1 MSLLL
6 QGVFMALWTIGVA
19 VALRMNTSWLWPDPL
34 RRPWYP
40 VLSSLSVAG
49 LLLWGLV
56 AYRYGLVG
64 AATLGIL
71 LPAGLWLV
79 TCAVLYRPLPEGE
92 KPKAWSQLR
101 RDYRLAGALLLTAT
115 AVVPGASFFAL
126 SYDMHVGGFLK
137 GRQIALARAV
147 DGGAPCKAGWTGDDP
162 VAMRA
167 RYDEVFYKSVT
178 CLKGE
183 TPIKTPAE
191 EAAEAESEPWGI
203 HSLVEEY
210 LPYYTS
216 TSIETRELLHDHAN
230 DNTWV
235 STRLPD
241 GQMTVDVAARA
252 PGYRVKVQS
261 PVPAAL
267 GIRSLGERPR
277 IVWAAV
283 MALALLIVGLVASVR
298 WIMNYLLRH
307 VLLADIV
314 EPARPKLPVELAVG
328 QNLLVIC
335 DDPAAQAKALTENS
349 EASIFELTRILTAE
363 NPGAEWRRTRVAL
376 GSANTVAPLV
386 IHDVTD
392 AMDDP
397 ALMLKKL
404 ALVDQLMGD
413 LEQTVVLLAK
423 YPTYVLAA
431 AAKDAARGNAD
442 SDRWPKLVARLTVI
456 DIRTSPQSQQE
467 LSGTAAVVSW
477 RERLAQ
483 LWAAWT
489 KPPAEDWQSEL
500 ISVEA
505 GRNRKLRRICE
516 ELQRTL
522 AFQSRE
528 LTCEQILEE
537 LAERA
542 APYYQRLWQGCDPDE
557 RVVLEH
563 VAQVRA
569 GERGIAASGPATA
582 GEGPAAQGPEPA
594 PDEPELSALRL
605 DSGVPQRSR
614 GARGAGRAERVGP
627 PAPAAG
633 VDLTG
638 HGPVPG
644 DHAARGV
651 RRHRRDGGGRDD
663 GRADPG
669 EADPLPDA
677 AGGQEEHTAHGQRMI
692 FACSNHA
699 ALDAY
704 WLWASAL

>member
-1 MSLLL
+1 
-6 QGVFMALWTIGVA
+6 
-19 VALRMNTSWLWPDPL
+19 
-34 RRPWYP
+34 
-40 VLSSLSVAG
+40 
-49 LLLWGLV
+49 
-56 AYRYGLVG
+56 
-64 AATLGIL
+64 
-71 LPAGLWLV
+71 
-79 TCAVLYRPLPEGE
+79 
-92 KPKAWSQLR
+92 
-101 RDYRLAGALLLTAT
+101 
-115 AVVPGASFFAL
+115 
-126 SYDMHVGGFLK
+126 
-137 GRQIALARAV
+137 
-147 DGGAPCKAGWTGDDP
+147 
-162 VAMRA
+162 
-167 RYDEVFYKSVT
+167 
-178 CLKGE
+178 
-183 TPIKTPAE
+183 
-191 EAAEAESEPWGI
+191 
-203 HSLVEEY
+203 
-210 LPYYTS
+210 
-216 TSIETRELLHDHAN
+216 
-230 DNTWV
+230 
-235 STRLPD
+235 
-241 GQMTVDVAARA
+241 MTVDVAARA

-277 IVWAAV
+277 IVWAAL
-283 MALALLIVGLVASVR
+283 MALALLIVGLIASVR

-335 DDPAAQAKALTENS
+335 DDPAVQAKALTENS

-413 LEQTVVLLAK
+413 LEQTVVLLTK

-489 KPPAEDWQSEL
+489 KPPDEDWQSEL

-563 VAQVRA
+563 VAQYGLA
-569 GERGIAASGPATA
+569 SAASRRVVRRLLGKGLLRKDPN
-582 GEGPAAQGPEPA
+582 
-594 PDEPELSALRL
+594 LRL
-605 DSGVPQRSR
+605 MNQSFQRFVLT
-614 GARGAGRAERVGP
+614 AECRSEVAALEELAEPSVWDRLRLPLGLTSL
-627 PAPAAG
+627 ATILFLVITQREAFDATVAMAAG
-633 VDLTG
+633 VTTAVPTLVRLT
-638 HGPVPG
+638 HFLTQL
-644 DHAARGV
+644 
-651 RRHRRDGGGRDD
+651 GGR
-663 GRADPG
+663 RNC
-669 EADPLPDA
+669 
-677 AGGQEEHTAHGQRMI
+677 TAHGRRMI

-699 ALDAY
+699 ELDAY

>member
-1 MSLLL
+1 M
-6 QGVFMALWTIGVA
+6 
-19 VALRMNTSWLWPDPL
+19 
-34 RRPWYP
+34 
-40 VLSSLSVAG
+40 
-49 LLLWGLV
+49 
-56 AYRYGLVG
+56 
-64 AATLGIL
+64 
-71 LPAGLWLV
+71 
-79 TCAVLYRPLPEGE
+79 
-92 KPKAWSQLR
+92 
-101 RDYRLAGALLLTAT
+101 TAT

-126 SYDMHVGGFLK
+126 SYDMHVGGFQK

-147 DGGAPCKAGWTGDDP
+147 DATVPCKAGWTGDGP

-167 RYDEVFYKSVT
+167 QYDQVFYKSSVT
-178 CLKGE
+178 CLEGDTK
-183 TPIKTPAE
+183 IKTPEE

-203 HSLVEEY
+203 HSLIEEY

-216 TSIETRELLHDHAN
+216 TSVETRELLHDHAN

-235 STRLPD
+235 STRVPG

-252 PGYRVKVQS
+252 PGYRVKVQT
-261 PVPAAL
+261 PLPAPL
-267 GIRSLGERPR
+267 GIRSLGDQRR
-277 IVWAAV
+277 VVWPSLL
-283 MALALLIVGLVASVR
+283 ALALLVVGVIASVR

-335 DDPAAQAKALTENS
+335 DDPVIQAKALTENS

-386 IHDVTD
+386 IHDATD
-392 AMDDP
+392 GLDDP

-423 YPTYVLAA
+423 YPTYVLTA

-442 SDRWPKLVARLTVI
+442 SDRWPKLSTRLTVI

-467 LSGTAAVVSW
+467 SNGTPATVTW

-483 LWAAWT
+483 LWTAWDEV
-489 KPPAEDWQSEL
+489 PADDWQSDL
-500 ISVEA
+500 ISAEA

-522 AFQSRE
+522 AFQSGGLPASKSSKSWQSE
-528 LTCEQILEE
+528 PQLTISGCGR
-537 LAERA
+537 RA
-542 APYYQRLWQGCDPDE
+542 TPTNAWSLSTSP
-557 RVVLEH
+557 
-563 VAQVRA
+563 VRP
-569 GERGIAASGPATA
+569 RKRRIAACGPATA
-582 GEGPAAQGPEPA
+582 GKGPAAQGSEPP
-594 PDEPELSALRL
+594 PDEPELPALRP
-605 DSGVPQRSR
+605 DRGVPQGSR
-614 GARGAGRAERVGP
+614 GARGASRAKRVGSP
-627 PAPAAG
+627 PSAAG
-633 VDLTG
+633 VDRSGYGT
-638 HGPVPG
+638 VPRN
-644 DHAARGV
+644 HSARGV
-651 RRHRRDGGGRDD
+651 RRHCRDGGGRDD

-669 EADPLPDA
+669 EADQLPDA
-677 AGGQEEHTAHGQRMI
+677 TGGRNDYTADGQRMI

-699 ALDAY
+699 VLDAY